1 MFGDRTLYVLKT
13 LRLAALAGLAIGAAH
28 LPAAAQDAEQF
39 SGQNWSLDPFAR
51 VEAGVVLS
59 ESDAR
64 DEEFIINGDGA
75 YLRGQIGLA
84 IGDETTEVRLEADR
98 IEVERFGS
106 ATGRDGFNR
115 DRLTAAITHK
125 LDDDWEV
132 ELRGRVYDDLVT
144 VESSDTDETQA
155 SVRIEFEP
163 ESAHRFTLRGT
174 WRDRE
179 YDDGQGPG
187 GTSSQGD
194 GMRAEFEYR
203 HRLGRY
209 NYFNFDLRAEE
220 ITSDN
225 PLRGYTRE
233 SASVSYTHPITSDL
247 RVRPALEV
255 RQTAFAGRLATGTVM
270 REDTQIVPEVELLWW
285 TGNWRA
291 EAEAKY
297 IFSDSNDPVR
307 DREGYRFS
315 VSLGYVF

>member
-1 MFGDRTLYVLKT
+1 M
-13 LRLAALAGLAIGAAH
+13 AACTGLAIGFAH
-28 LPAAAQDAEQF
+28 APATAQDAQ
-39 SGQNWSLDPFAR
+39 QNWSLDPFGR
-51 VEAGVVLS
+51 VELGIVLS
-59 ESDAR
+59 ESEDR
-64 DEEFIINGDGA
+64 DDELIINGDGG
-75 YLRGQIGLA
+75 YLRGQIGVTF
-84 IGDETTEVRLEADR
+84 GNEKTEVRLEADR

-106 ATGRDGFNR
+106 ATGRDSFNR
-115 DRLTAAITHK
+115 DRLTAGITQK

-132 ELRGRVYDDLVT
+132 ELRGRIYDDLVT
-144 VESSDTDETQA
+144 VESSDTDETQVSA
-155 SVRIEFEP
+155 RVEFEP

-179 YDDGQGPG
+179 YDDGDGPG
-187 GTSSQGD
+187 GASSKGEGARVD
-194 GMRAEFEYR
+194 FEYR

-209 NYFNFDLRAEE
+209 HYINFDLRAEE

-225 PLRGYTRE
+225 PLRGYSRE
-233 SASVSYTHPITSDL
+233 SASISYTRPITSDL
-247 RVRPALEV
+247 RVRPALEL
-255 RQTAFAGRLATGTVM
+255 RQTSFDGRLLPGSAP

-297 IFSDSNDPVR
+297 IFANSNDPVR